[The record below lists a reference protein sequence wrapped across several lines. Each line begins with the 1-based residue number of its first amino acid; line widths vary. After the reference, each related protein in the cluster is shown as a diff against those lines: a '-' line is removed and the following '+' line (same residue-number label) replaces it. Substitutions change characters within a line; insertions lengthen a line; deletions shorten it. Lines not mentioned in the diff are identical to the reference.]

1 MQYTLKDYEKD
12 YIKDIQHANHV
23 MNLALKIFEEVNSKI
38 KPMSEK
44 KCKYLSTGA
53 FLHDIGYKIGSKGH
67 NKYSQKI
74 ILERGIES
82 LDDRECMI
90 VSCIA
95 RYHRGGKPD
104 KKRHDVY
111 CNLDKKERKTV
122 KRLSGILR
130 IADGLDRNHAGLI
143 QDIKVEY
150 DDENRICIFVL
161 YPKNNEFRPDISD
174 AIKKRDVF
182 EGAFKVQAIFKFA

>member
-23 MNLALKIFEEVNSKI
+23 MDLALKIFEEVNSKI

-44 KCKYLSTGA
+44 KRKYLSTGA

-74 ILERGIES
+74 ILERGIEG

-143 QDIKVEY
+143 QDIKIEY

-161 YPKNNEFRPDISD
+161 YPKNYEFRPDISA

-182 EGAFKVQAIFKFA
+182 EGAFKVQSIFKFA

>member
-23 MNLALKIFEEVNSKI
+23 MDLALKIFEEVNSKI

-44 KCKYLSTGA
+44 KRKYLSTGA

-74 ILERGIES
+74 ILERGIEG

-143 QDIKVEY
+143 QDIKIEY

-182 EGAFKVQAIFKFA
+182 EGAFKVQSIFKFA